1 MAPSLQLPAMHELPS
16 LTTQLITPAL
26 ARAFDIPQERPG
38 SAAMASAFQAG
49 RLGQQGLDF
58 LMQYNQGLQSQ
69 QQQQQQQGA
78 GAQMPQQAAQMAQLQ
93 GPGGFGG
100 GSMNGDMQNRQGFGQ
115 QQYSG
120 YPCGGQ
126 DYYNPA
132 YMMGQQLQ
140 QNGSGAAPYPLF
152 QQPNM
157 FGFDAR
163 EAMAAGYN
171 LGHFQGKNTLTKARA
186 TATRVSAPCA
196 LAHAET
202 ALTDSAQQA
211 WRFLACLRHECT
223 HAGSLQ
229 QQQQHAQQK
238 EQQQR
243 DAQVQQDQ
251 QHEAPLGSSAQPTA
265 KRAQPDTL
273 AGDSLNLRTTWCQS
287 AILDLALWL
296 AWDARAEAL

>member
-1 MAPSLQLPAMHELPS
+1 MHELPS

-26 ARAFDIPQERPG
+26 ARAFDIPHDRPA

-78 GAQMPQQAAQMAQLQ
+78 GAQMSQQPAQMAQLQ
-93 GPGGFGG
+93 GPGGYGG
-100 GSMNGDMQNRQGFGQ
+100 AGMNNDMQNRQGFGQ

-132 YMMGQQLQ
+132 YMMGQQMQ

-171 LGHFQGKNTLTKARA
+171 LGHFQGQKNPNLTKAPL
-186 TATRVSAPCA
+186 TRISAICE
-196 LAHAET
+196 LAHAEM
-202 ALTDSAQQA
+202 ALCRACAITRLQGREYCYLGSEQA
-211 WRFLACLRHECT
+211 WRFLACLRH
-223 HAGSLQ
+223 
-229 QQQQHAQQK
+229 K
-238 EQQQR
+238 
-243 DAQVQQDQ
+243 
-251 QHEAPLGSSAQPTA
+251 
-265 KRAQPDTL
+265 
-273 AGDSLNLRTTWCQS
+273 
-287 AILDLALWL
+287 
-296 AWDARAEAL
+296 

>member
-1 MAPSLQLPAMHELPS
+1 MAASRAKSGCLPETNITDCGNWTGEQERVAPSLQLPAMHELPS

-26 ARAFDIPQERPG
+26 ARAFDIPHERQG

-69 QQQQQQQGA
+69 QQQQQQQGT
-78 GAQMPQQAAQMAQLQ
+78 GAQISQQAAQMPVLQ
-93 GPGGFGG
+93 GPGGYGG
-100 GSMNGDMQNRQGFGQ
+100 GVMNNDMQNRQGFGQ

-120 YPCGGQ
+120 YPCGSQ

-132 YMMGQQLQ
+132 YMMGQQMQ

-171 LGHFQGKNTLTKARA
+171 LGHFQGRIP
-186 TATRVSAPCA
+186 AP
-196 LAHAET
+196 
-202 ALTDSAQQA
+202 
-211 WRFLACLRHECT
+211 
-223 HAGSLQ
+223 
-229 QQQQHAQQK
+229 QH
-238 EQQQR
+238 
-243 DAQVQQDQ
+243 
-251 QHEAPLGSSAQPTA
+251 
-265 KRAQPDTL
+265 
-273 AGDSLNLRTTWCQS
+273 DSL
-287 AILDLALWL
+287 
-296 AWDARAEAL
+296 